1 MKTIN
6 DNWSIIFRVRYV
18 RILAMAMMFFIPT
31 LSVAAEK
38 TEISYIGSSTISKY
52 INAASK
58 VYPDAAFLLNTRLES
73 SGGEKWIAHDRGDIG
88 GVARKV
94 KQKYLAMGVVATL
107 IGYDGVGVVVH
118 HENPIKN
125 LTSMQI
131 KDIFTGKIKNWQEV
145 GGEDK
150 KIVIHLP
157 ASNSATYSVFQRLVL
172 AGKQYADH
180 ETIIP
185 DKNIINGVAIDKG
198 SIGVLSFAFLH
209 GHKGVHTLMV
219 DGQEASVNNSN
230 YPITR
235 PLHLTTHGKPTGN
248 VKKFIDWTLSP
259 EGQAVIKKYFI

>member
-6 DNWSIIFRVRYV
+6 DNWSIIFRRRYV
-18 RILAMAMMFFIPT
+18 SILAMAMMFFIPT

-38 TEISYIGSSTISKY
+38 TEISYIGSSTITKY

-58 VYPDAAFLLNTRLES
+58 VYPDAAFLINSSLES
-73 SGGEKWIAHDRGDIG
+73 SGGEKWIAHDRGDLG
-88 GVARKV
+88 GVARDV

-157 ASNSATYSVFQRLVL
+157 ASNTATYSVFQRLML
-172 AGKQYADH
+172 AGKQYAEHDI
-180 ETIIP
+180 IIP
-185 DKNIINGVAIDKG
+185 NKNIINHVATDMG
-198 SIGVLSFAFLH
+198 GIGIISLSFLQGNEGARF
-209 GHKGVHTLMV
+209 VSV
-219 DGQEASVNNSN
+219 DGQEASLNNSN
-230 YPITR
+230 YAITR
-235 PLHLTTHGKPTGN
+235 PLHLTTKGKPSVA

-259 EGQAVIKKYFI
+259 EG